1 MFRYVKSATTLA
13 SMFEDFDLEDFGDI
27 VQSRLSTK
35 FPTSEVNITS
45 VEISGDLNN
54 EWLDVK
60 AEVEG
65 LPFTASVKLD
75 GRRLRKPRDL
85 ILNYADLILQQFK
98 DLLNEAGVFGASY
111 SMEQEF
117 TSKQTASGNGS
128 FNKGQGRVPAL
139 FKKISW
145 SPNTVNFDY
154 GCGYKSTQERIAEFL
169 ADKGVEYIGFDK
181 FNQTPAE
188 QEEAWAAIES
198 VGGADTA
205 TCANVL
211 NVVKERDVRVN
222 EIIANVYDVLKS
234 GGTAYFDVYEGDRSS
249 AGGQTGKDNYQ
260 LKRPVDGYV
269 EEVAEIFGDNNVK
282 LKGKLII
289 AKK

>member
-1 MFRYVKSATTLA
+1 MFRYVKSA
-13 SMFEDFDLEDFGDI
+13 SQVRSIIEKFDLEDFGDI
-27 VQSRLSTK
+27 VQSRLAKRFNLSDVK
-35 FPTSEVNITS
+35 IINVDIIGDDKHEWLEVEAEVNGFQYIADIK
-45 VEISGDLNN
+45 VN
-54 EWLDVK
+54 
-60 AEVEG
+60 A
-65 LPFTASVKLD
+65 
-75 GRRLRKPRDL
+75 RRVRKPRDL
-85 ILNYADLILQQFK
+85 IAGYSEPIVQQ
-98 DLLNEAGVFGASY
+98 LAEQLNEDGIFAASY

-139 FKKISW
+139 FKKVSW

-154 GCGYKSTQERIAEFL
+154 GCGYKSTQERISEFL
-169 ADKGVEYIGFDK
+169 SDKGVEYIGFDK

-188 QEEAWAAIES
+188 QEEAWSAIEA

-222 EIIANVYDVLKS
+222 EIIANIYDVLKP
-234 GGTAYFDVYEGDRSS
+234 GGVAYFDVYEGDRSS
-249 AGGQTGKDNYQ
+249 TGGQTGKDNYQ

>member
-1 MFRYVKSATTLA
+1 MYRYITAANLA
-13 SMFEDFDLEDFGDI
+13 SMFNEFDLEDFGDSVASKI
-27 VQSRLSTK
+27 VK
-35 FPTSEVNITS
+35 DYNVGNITIES
-45 VEISGDLNN
+45 VEIKQMQGGEYLCLN
-54 EWLDVK
+54 
-60 AEVEG
+60 AEIG
-65 LPFTASVKLD
+65 GQACTARCKLD
-75 GRRLRKPRDL
+75 SRRIRKPRDL
-85 ILNYADLILQQFK
+85 IVNYVEPIINDIIDQCP
-98 DLLNEAGVFGASY
+98 DVVFSASY
-111 SMEQEF
+111 SMQQEF
-117 TSKQTASGNGS
+117 TSRQTAGGNGN
-128 FNKGQGRVPAL
+128 FNKGRGRVPAL

-154 GCGYKSTQERIAEFL
+154 GCGYKSTQERISEFL

-181 FNQTPAE
+181 FNQTSAE
-188 QEEAWAAIES
+188 QEEAWAAVDS
-198 VGGADTA
+198 AGGADTA

-222 EIIANVYDVLKS
+222 EIIANVYDVLKP
-234 GGTAYFDVYEGDRSS
+234 GGVAYFDVYEGDKSS

-269 EEVAEIFGDNNVK
+269 EEIEEIFGEGNVK

>member
-1 MFRYVKSATTLA
+1 MYRIITSATLIA
-13 SMFEDFDLEDFGDI
+13 DMFEDFDLEDFGEI
-27 VQSRLSTK
+27 IQSRLSTR
-35 FPTSEVNITS
+35 FPTSGVKILS
-45 VEISGDLNN
+45 VEISGDQNN

-60 AEVEG
+60 ADVEEI
-65 LPFTASVKLD
+65 PFTASVKLD

-85 ILNYADLILQQFK
+85 ILNYAELILQQLK
-98 DLLNEAGVFGASY
+98 DQLNEAGVFGASY

-154 GCGYKSTQERIAEFL
+154 GCGYKSTQERISEFL

-188 QEEAWAAIES
+188 QNEAWAAIEEA
-198 VGGADTA
+198 GGADTA

-234 GGTAYFDVYEGDRSS
+234 GGTAYFDVYEGDKSG

-260 LKRPVDGYV
+260 LKRPIDGYV
-269 EEVAEIFGDNNVK
+269 EEVAEVFGEDNVK
-282 LKGKLII
+282 LQGKIII